1 MHNAKATN
9 IILFL
14 NKYLP
19 SWLITIFLIR
29 NVPSSEPR
37 IGSALFAH
45 PCPLFISTSYHQTR
59 FTPLPK
65 SAIPIDPRMTYYT
78 VSVLIEFR
86 KFPSHCHPMKVPWCN
101 THYPANSPAIIFL
114 ASYLTFLAPPFL
126 NLHYFFLIKYAY
138 RIFLA
143 TNHNTHFP
151 FSQVEITRHFCSF
164 FLLSPVQMYDSY
176 FPSTLI
182 LTFQVWKHPNHT
194 VDSSQISLHHWTF

>member
-37 IGSALFAH
+37 TRSALFAH
-45 PCPLFISTSYHQTR
+45 PRPLFISTSYHQTR

-65 SAIPIDPRMTYYT
+65 SAIPVEPRMTYYT
-78 VSVLIEFR
+78 VPVLIEFR

-101 THYPANSPAIIFL
+101 THYPANSPAIIFF
-114 ASYLTFLAPPFL
+114 SFLF
-126 NLHYFFLIKYAY
+126 YIFSSFFLKFTLYFKDAY